1 MSAPVEITL
10 VRARLADVPGD
21 PSVLASS
28 EHARAERLAPV
39 ARRTFVAGRTLVR
52 RVLGRALGLAP
63 RDVVIVEPEDGKPH
77 LPLRTLDWSLSHGGA
92 WLLLALARGGQ
103 VGVDVEPLAPSR
115 DADAIAAALG
125 LALSPTITFAQ
136 QWARLEALCKA
147 TGRGLTVPIDPDVGA
162 GLTVRDLDLAP
173 DHAAAIAWTGH
184 AAHITEL
191 SA

>member
-10 VRARLADVPGD
+10 VRARLADVPCD
-21 PSVLASS
+21 PAVLSA
-28 EHARAERLAPV
+28 EERTRAAGLAGARA
-39 ARRTFVAGRTLVR
+39 RTFIAGRGLVR
-52 RVLGRALGLAP
+52 RTLARTLGVAP
-63 RDVVIVEPEDGKPH
+63 TELVIVEPPDGKPH
-77 LPLRTLDWSLSHGGA
+77 LPLRTVDFSLSHGGA

-103 VGVDVEPLAPSR
+103 VGVDVEPLAPAR

-125 LALSPTITFAQ
+125 LTLSPTVTFAQ

-173 DHAAAIAWTGH
+173 DHAAAIAWTGTV
-184 AAHITEL
+184 AHITEL